1 MARVF
6 TFRRTLVQTRKR
18 GHTATGAACYRL
30 ALAAESTFTG
40 TDGAPRFYDFTKRRG
55 IGAAGCELPEGESES
70 WRQPLTWTNR
80 IEKVDYRSNSR
91 QFRDDVIGLPHE
103 LIAEGKAEEVV
114 AQYAQRIAT
123 KWKTPVHWV
132 IHDLHGKNPHAHV
145 MYAGRSVDGEQF
157 AKHRDREQ
165 DQRSDP
171 SRGRQSITE
180 LHSQFW
186 VKTLR
191 AAGHEASFEP
201 IAETGNAQ
209 DHIGPK
215 AWAREKKAIES
226 EVAKAIAEA
235 LDPEQTIDAGDTMR
249 AARAA
254 TADLTVTD
262 ALALDR
268 DPVTAEM
275 IVARKPI
282 RETVPAVALDAP
294 NVEVR
299 TVALAPPQ
307 RSAPPI
313 VRHQAPV
320 VTASPIVALAPPQR
334 SAPPIVRHQAPVVTA
349 SPIVALAPP
358 QRSAPPIV
366 RHQAPVVT
374 ASPIVALAPPQRS
387 APPIVRHQA
396 PVITASPI
404 VALAPPQR
412 SAPPIVRHQAP
423 VITASPIVA
432 LAPPQRSAAPILEHE
447 NPVVTAAQPRWL
459 PIPDHIQEAKRKE
472 QREQAARDRLASAIT
487 AATAEAVAAK
497 LIESH
502 AGHASAYASFVGPGI
517 GRRASDAAVNQLRP
531 IVKSFEIAKRDRRE
545 TARTDRQYFD
555 AVKRAID
562 GFRQWWRARGWFE
575 QESRGEKLASEI
587 RTATWPTHWRE
598 TEELHAD
605 STRKLAEER
614 KRQRARE
621 QKQRD
626 LAQYRPQLVDTAKAA
641 AKRPGSENSG
651 GYDR

>member
-186 VKTLR
+186 IKTLR

-299 TVALAPPQ
+299 TVELAPPQ

-320 VTASPIVALAPPQR
+320 VTASPIVALEAPN
-334 SAPPIVRHQAPVVTA
+334 VEVVTA
-349 SPIVALAPP
+349 HRRPG
-358 QRSAPPIV
+358 
-366 RHQAPVVT
+366 
-374 ASPIVALAPPQRS
+374 
-387 APPIVRHQA
+387 
-396 PVITASPI
+396 
-404 VALAPPQR
+404 
-412 SAPPIVRHQAP
+412 
-423 VITASPIVA
+423 
-432 LAPPQRSAAPILEHE
+432 
-447 NPVVTAAQPRWL
+447 
-459 PIPDHIQEAKRKE
+459 
-472 QREQAARDRLASAIT
+472 
-487 AATAEAVAAK
+487 AATALGTTNRQAP
-497 LIESH
+497 
-502 AGHASAYASFVGPGI
+502 GP
-517 GRRASDAAVNQLRP
+517 RRHRVS
-531 IVKSFEIAKRDRRE
+531 DRRPGAA
-545 TARTDRQYFD
+545 TALGTTNRQAPGPRRHHVSDR
-555 AVKRAID
+555 
-562 GFRQWWRARGWFE
+562 
-575 QESRGEKLASEI
+575 
-587 RTATWPTHWRE
+587 
-598 TEELHAD
+598 
-605 STRKLAEER
+605 
-614 KRQRARE
+614 
-621 QKQRD
+621 
-626 LAQYRPQLVDTAKAA
+626 
-641 AKRPGSENSG
+641 RPGAATALGTTNRQAPSPRHHRVS
-651 GYDR
+651 DRRPGAATTLGSTNP